1 MKKKVS
7 KAGRNRRRQGAKDL
21 TTAKSRD
28 PKGGEVRHSD
38 FAIVKRL
45 EQGFHISLCR
55 TKRGTG
61 A

>member
-7 KAGRNRRRQGAKDL
+7 TAGRNRRRQGAKDL

-28 PKGGEVRHSD
+28 PKGGEVRHSE

-45 EQGFHISLCR
+45 DKASTSL
-55 TKRGTG
+55 
-61 A
+61 